1 MLYCVRNRKNVMSA
15 SQKKFIVYIVSVF
28 TIILWG
34 MSYIWSDRL
43 IAHEIPVVYI
53 VFARSLVAG
62 VFLLV
67 LNLVVGNDLRIKKKD
82 IPKFALLTFCEPFI
96 YFVCE
101 TYGIKYTES
110 PTLSALMIATAPVF
124 SVMAGILFFKE
135 KINWINIIGI
145 VICIAG
151 LSVVTRHATCSGE
164 HLSLGL
170 LLLLVAVLAEVGYA
184 SVTKLL
190 AESYKP
196 MVIVMYQFMAGAVLM
211 YPLAHYCCPDCFS
224 PMVFLTPDVLKP
236 LLCLAVLCSGV
247 AFTLWASS
255 IKHLGVGRAS
265 VFLAM
270 IPVVTA
276 LMGFFLG
283 REVLSPLQWTGIG
296 VAFAGLVL
304 TQYVL
309 KKNRKRDSE

>member
-1 MLYCVRNRKNVMSA
+1 MSA
-15 SQKKFIVYIVSVF
+15 KQKKFIVYIVSVF

-43 IAHEIPVVYI
+43 LALEIPVVYI

-62 VFLLV
+62 VFLL
-67 LNLVVGNDLRIKKKD
+67 LINLIIGNNLRVHKKD
-82 IPKFALLTFCEPFI
+82 IPKFVLLTFCEPFI

-124 SVMAGILFFKE
+124 SVTAGILFFKE
-135 KINWINIIGI
+135 KINWVNIIGI
-145 VICIAG
+145 IICIGG
-151 LSVVTRHATCSGE
+151 LSVVTRHASCTGE
-164 HLSLGL
+164 HLTLGL
-170 LLLLVAVLAEVGYA
+170 LLLMVAVLAEVGYA

-190 AESYKP
+190 AENYKP
-196 MVIVMYQFMAGAVLM
+196 MVIVMYQFLAGAVLM
-211 YPLAHYCCPDCFS
+211 FPLAHYSCPACFS
-224 PMVFLTPDVLKP
+224 PKLLLTPEVLKP
-236 LLCLAVLCSGV
+236 ILCLSVLCSGI

-276 LMGFFLG
+276 LMGFFIG

-296 VAFAGLVL
+296 VAFVGLVL

-309 KKNRKRDSE
+309 KRNRSRD